1 VSSIWAVVVNW
12 NGGDDNIECLDSLIA
27 DGLAEE
33 RVVFVDNAST
43 DGSADAVERRFPRV
57 RSIRNER
64 NEGYGHGTNRGVEL
78 ALREGAELVFLVNN
92 DVTIPRGTFA
102 VLTAA
107 LRADPDVGIVG
118 PRVVYRDEPARLW
131 CAGGRMTYRQNLSQL
146 IGHDRA
152 DGPRWLRARDVDYV
166 PGCAML
172 VRREVFER
180 IGLLDGEYFAYHE
193 DIEFCL
199 KARQAGFRV
208 RLIGEGLAYH
218 AAHASTGGGYNPLR
232 KYMMGVNTIWFLR
245 RYGTPARW
253 LSFVVFDVCTLPFV
267 WALRAR
273 RGEGRSVRAKARGLI
288 DGLRGRRVTA
298 ETLAS
303 LAGDSADLSGATRD
317 GA

>member
-1 VSSIWAVVVNW
+1 MSSTWAVVVNW
-12 NGGDDNIECLDSLIA
+12 NGGEDNLECLGSLIA
-27 DGLAEE
+27 DGLSAQH
-33 RVVFVDNAST
+33 VVFVDNAST
-43 DGSADAVERRFPRV
+43 DGSPDAVARAFPAV
-57 RSIRNER
+57 RLIRNER

-92 DVTIPRGTFA
+92 DVTFPRGLLA
-102 VLTAA
+102 LLGEA
-107 LRADPDVGIVG
+107 LRADPGVGVVG
-118 PRVVYRDEPARLW
+118 PRLVYRDDPGRLW
-131 CAGGRMTYRQNLSQL
+131 CAGGRMTYRQNLSVL
-146 IGHDRA
+146 LGHDQA
-152 DGPRWLRARDVDYV
+152 DGPRWLEARDVDYV

-199 KARQAGFRV
+199 KARAAGFRV

-218 AAHASTGGGYNPLR
+218 AAHASTGGGYNPHR

-253 LSFVVFDVCTLPFV
+253 LSFVVFDVLTLPFV
-267 WALRAR
+267 WALRAW
-273 RGEGRSVRAKARGLI
+273 RGEGRSVRAKARGLF

-298 ETLAS
+298 EALRS
-303 LAGDSADLSGATRD
+303 LAGDHRSGWTGH